1 MLDLKFDME
10 RFMSTSAQVDLSDI
24 DWEAVPD
31 YPLSPEALR
40 TLRYFLQT
48 ESATFYY
55 LRSVMSIEHQ
65 VYPRPWTLGVFHA
78 ELDAVRTGDRHYVV
92 ARIDGDVVGY
102 GGLLLVPGEAHVT
115 NIAVDPA
122 WHRQGVGSR
131 LLAALVR
138 EAIARECSAISLE
151 VRVSNRAAQELYQRF
166 GFAPAGVRK
175 RYYEN
180 VEDAIVM
187 WCHDI
192 DTPEYAQRLL
202 GLEAR

>member
-1 MLDLKFDME
+1 MSFVSRLLDRRAPSAGSAGAAAE
-10 RFMSTSAQVDLSDI
+10 RAG
-24 DWEAVPD
+24 AVGERVIEPM
-31 YPLSPEALR
+31 R
-40 TLRYFLQT
+40 RRH
-48 ESATFYY
+48 